1 MHYDIQYFSLV
12 NAKRR
17 HASMIRYKNAMIFC
31 NENPEALYPPKI
43 ALKEII
49 RFYKFYPKNAKPK
62 HAIPFIS
69 SDFNQHY
76 AIPSLAWLGHSSI
89 FLTYKNLHILVDPI
103 FSMYASPLTFINRA
117 FKQTKC
123 YKADDFPSLFAVII
137 THAHFDHLDKRSVMS
152 LHKKTRYFICPLKV
166 GQYLKKWGIESHQII
181 ELDWWEGIAFSENNE
196 EIHTDD
202 KHYMKESGTVSWL
215 QNSKADCILRITAT
229 PAQHNANRGDG
240 FNKTLWASFV
250 VEFHPYTSFHKKIFL
265 SGDGG
270 YYTHFQRI
278 GEAFG
283 GFDVACLESGQY
295 NKAWRFSHSFPHE
308 IVKEALDLQT
318 KMVLPIHWGRFVSGS
333 HDWNGVIKYLY
344 PEFIARKIPCVI
356 PMIGEIYHIGSM
368 PSSENWWDIE

>member
-1 MHYDIQYFSLV
+1 MSKEIA
-12 NAKRR
+12 NA
-17 HASMIRYKNAMIFC
+17 AYMDAD
-31 NENPEALYPPKI
+31 NEVLSIYLEQINKI
-43 ALKEII
+43 PMLSYEEEYELALKA
-49 RFYKFYPKNAKPK
+49 KNGDKK
-62 HAIPFIS
+62 
-69 SDFNQHY
+69 
-76 AIPSLAWLGHSSI
+76 
-89 FLTYKNLHILVDPI
+89 
-103 FSMYASPLTFINRA
+103 A
-117 FKQTKC
+117 F
-123 YKADDFPSLFAVII
+123 V
-137 THAHFDHLDKRSVMS
+137 
-152 LHKKTRYFICPLKV
+152 
-166 GQYLKKWGIESHQII
+166 
-181 ELDWWEGIAFSENNE
+181 
-196 EIHTDD
+196 
-202 KHYMKESGTVSWL
+202 
-215 QNSKADCILRITAT
+215 
-229 PAQHNANRGDG
+229 
-240 FNKTLWASFV
+240 
-250 VEFHPYTSFHKKIFL
+250 